1 MGLRWFSVAAASVGV
16 ASLALAPLTATAL
29 QTPARL
35 EISVVQVPLIV
46 TVTDAKGQLIADLR
60 REQFRVFED
69 SRLQKID
76 SFSRVADVPLSVAL
90 LVDTS
95 TSAAYQLSFERKAA
109 AGFFGSAIK
118 KGKDR
123 ATIVSYDSEPRL
135 LTDFTDD
142 LQALDKGLAKMVAGG
157 STALYDAVLLA
168 AQKKLAQEQGE
179 RRRLIVLIGDG
190 YDTASDYSLTEA
202 LDMAQRADVVI
213 YAISTNRLS
222 DDGNAGNTSRAEK
235 AEGDKALTRMA
246 AETGGRVFFPRKLEE
261 LGAEFQKIEAEV
273 RSQYLVSFTPA
284 GPLNGT
290 YRKLR
295 VELTDRKYTARTRS
309 GYFASK

>member
-1 MGLRWFSVAAASVGV
+1 VGFRWLSAAAAFVGI
-16 ASLALAPLTATAL
+16 AILTLSPLTVIAL

-46 TVTDAKGQLIADLR
+46 TVTDNKGQLIADLR
-60 REQFRVFED
+60 RDHFRVFED

-76 SFSRVADVPLSVAL
+76 SFARVADVPLSVAL

-95 TSAAYQLSFERKAA
+95 NSAASQLSFERKAA
-109 AGFFGSAIK
+109 AGFFSSAIK

-135 LTDFTDD
+135 LADFTDNVE
-142 LQALDKGLAKMVAGG
+142 ALDKGLAKMIAGG
-157 STALYDAVLLA
+157 STALYDAVYLA
-168 AQKKLAQEQGE
+168 SQKKLAQEQGE
-179 RRRLIVLIGDG
+179 RRRLIVLLGDG
-190 YDTASDYSLTEA
+190 YDTASDYSLDEA
-202 LDMAQRADVVI
+202 LEMAQKADVVI
-213 YAISTNRLS
+213 YAISTNKLP
-222 DDGNAGNTSRAEK
+222 DTGNTSGSEK
-235 AEGDKALTRMA
+235 AAGDKALTRMA
-246 AETGGRVFFPRKLEE
+246 AETGGRVFFPRRLEE
-261 LGAEFQKIEAEV
+261 MGAEFEKIEAEV

-284 GPLNGT
+284 GPLNGA

-295 VELTDRKYTARTRS
+295 IELTDRKYTARTRS